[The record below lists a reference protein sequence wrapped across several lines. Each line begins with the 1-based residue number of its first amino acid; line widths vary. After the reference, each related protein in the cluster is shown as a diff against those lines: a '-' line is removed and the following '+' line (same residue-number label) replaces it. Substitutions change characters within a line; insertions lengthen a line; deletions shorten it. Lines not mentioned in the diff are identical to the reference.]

1 MLAYTNLDNTI
12 EDMPSTEWRRGTNTR
27 NTSAKNLNGDNKA
40 ANSENPLPP
49 TGKFL
54 DTSATLKRSDI
65 KDHIKSVK
73 QSNLQK
79 RLVGSVSGGSGS
91 GSATAAGPSTLDS

>member
-12 EDMPSTEWRRGTNTR
+12 EDMPSAEWRRGPNTR
-27 NTSAKNLNGDNKA
+27 NSSAKNLNGDKQA
-40 ANSENPLPP
+40 ITANSENPLPP

-54 DTSATLKRSDI
+54 DTSASLKRSDI

-73 QSNLQK
+73 QNSL
-79 RLVGSVSGGSGS
+79 
-91 GSATAAGPSTLDS
+91 